1 MTGEPFAEA
10 SGVWQSG
17 GERVKERERERGG
30 ADEEAGRNSDRRRE
44 LTVIR

>member
-17 GERVKERERERGG
+17 GERVKEREREREEELMRRQGETAIGG
-30 ADEEAGRNSDRRRE
+30 ES
-44 LTVIR
+44 